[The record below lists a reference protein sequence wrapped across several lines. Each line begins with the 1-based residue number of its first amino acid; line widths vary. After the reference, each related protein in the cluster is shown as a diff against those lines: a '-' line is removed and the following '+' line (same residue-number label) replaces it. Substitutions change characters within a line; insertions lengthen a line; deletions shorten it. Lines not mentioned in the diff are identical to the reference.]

1 MAAVLEMQR
10 ALEAHAWPGGE
21 HVRVR
26 MGVHTGEAAK
36 TATGLV
42 GLDVHRA
49 ARVAAVGYGGQVL
62 VSETAAAGAR
72 RASAGH
78 VA

>member
-1 MAAVLEMQR
+1 VAVVELQQ
-10 ALEAHAWPGGE
+10 ALEAHRWPGGE
-21 HVRVR
+21 QVRVR

-49 ARVAAVGYGGQVL
+49 GWDTQQRAPVRPAAP
-62 VSETAAAGAR
+62 
-72 RASAGH
+72 
-78 VA
+78 